1 VNNPYEL
8 KLLTEQDEDD
18 KPFAK
23 KIPHGL
29 NNWSNVPGERPTDKL
44 KRERIRREAKEK
56 SKKSK
61 ARF

>member
-8 KLLTEQDEDD
+8 KLLTEQDEDEI
-18 KPFAK
+18 FAK

-29 NNWSNVPGERPTDKL
+29 NHWSNIPGERPTDKL
-44 KRERIRREAKEK
+44 KHERIRREAKEK